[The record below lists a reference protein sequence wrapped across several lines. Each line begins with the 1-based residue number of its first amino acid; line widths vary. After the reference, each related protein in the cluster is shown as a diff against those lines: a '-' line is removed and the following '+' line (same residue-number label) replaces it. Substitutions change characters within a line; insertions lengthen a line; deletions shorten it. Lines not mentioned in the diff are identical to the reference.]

1 MITLHKPW
9 FRTVDVARLT
19 GYSVQQVR
27 KLEREGVLPP
37 ALRSAAG
44 YRKYQILHVHA
55 VHAYRPLAVALGPVR
70 AKQFLR
76 DIWAQDEAATLAALD
91 EAHKGL
97 SLEREALAH
106 AQDAALHI
114 ADEPVGVSS
123 DDDAFTIGE
132 LATALGIRA
141 STLRFW
147 DSQGLA
153 RPDRGAGRT
162 RRYSPAQVREARI
175 IHQLRTVGQPIPS
188 IRQLLPALRAG
199 HDSGH
204 LDSVLA
210 ARRQNVT
217 HRSRH
222 LLIASTP
229 LLALLGSDAR
239 THRADSEQDHPGSQL
254 AQSAK
259 LHIV

>member
-1 MITLHKPW
+1 MITLHTPAL
-9 FRTVDVARLT
+9 RTVDVARLT

-37 ALRSAAG
+37 AHRSATG
-44 YRKYQILHVHA
+44 YRQYRLVHVHA
-55 VHAYRPLAVALGPVR
+55 IHAYRPLAVALGPVR

-76 DIWAQDEAATLAALD
+76 DVARRDEASTLEALD
-91 EAHKGL
+91 GAHKAL
-97 SLEREALAH
+97 SLEREALAR
-106 AQDAALHI
+106 AREAALHI
-114 ADEPVGVSS
+114 ADEPIGESS

-153 RPDRGAGRT
+153 CPDRGTGRA

-175 IHQLRTVGQPIPS
+175 THQLRTVGQPIPT
-188 IRQLLPALRAG
+188 IQQLLPALRAG
-199 HDSGH
+199 QNTEE
-204 LDSVLA
+204 LNNAIA
-210 ARRQNVT
+210 ARQENVT

-229 LLALLGSDAR
+229 LLALLSSRNHPHQAQEDHDN
-239 THRADSEQDHPGSQL
+239 THGCDC
-254 AQSAK
+254 
-259 LHIV
+259 